1 MYALVHDSMQ
11 LFSFAGALMI
21 LIAYA
26 GHQFGK
32 IDSRSLTYN
41 LLNIFGSGILGYIA
55 LFPFKLGFVILE
67 FAWVLIS
74 IVAIFRSRCVG
85 NAG

>member
-1 MYALVHDSMQ
+1 MNLLHDPMQ

-32 IDSRSLTYN
+32 MNPRSLAYN
-41 LLNIFGSGILGYIA
+41 LLNAIGSGILGYVA
-55 LFPFKLGFVILE
+55 LFPFKLGFVVLE
-67 FAWVLIS
+67 FAWVVIS
-74 IVAIFRSRCVG
+74 IWAMTRRAPVAD
-85 NAG
+85 

>member
-1 MYALVHDSMQ
+1 MNLLHDPMQ

-32 IDSRSLTYN
+32 MNPRSLAYN
-41 LLNIFGSGILGYIA
+41 LLNAIGSGILGYVA
-55 LFPFKLGFVILE
+55 LFPFKLGFVVLE
-67 FAWVLIS
+67 FAWVVIS
-74 IVAIFRSRCVG
+74 IWAMTRPAPVAD
-85 NAG
+85 

>member
-1 MYALVHDSMQ
+1 MYALFHDSMQ

-21 LIAYA
+21 LVAYA

-67 FAWVLIS
+67 FTWVLIS
-74 IVAIFRSRCVG
+74 VAAIFRSRG
-85 NAG
+85 TMAE

>member
-1 MYALVHDSMQ
+1 MNVLHDPMQ

-32 IDSRSLTYN
+32 MNPRSLVYN
-41 LLNIFGSGILGYIA
+41 LLNAIGSGILGYVA
-55 LFPFKLGFVILE
+55 LFPFKLGFVVLE
-67 FAWVLIS
+67 FAWVVIS
-74 IVAIFRSRCVG
+74 IWAMTRRAPVAD
-85 NAG
+85 

>member
-1 MYALVHDSMQ
+1 MSLFRDPMQ
-11 LFSFAGALMI
+11 LFSFAGALII

-32 IDSRSLTYN
+32 MSPRSISYN
-41 LLNIFGSGILGYIA
+41 LLNAVGSAILGYVA

-74 IVAIFRSRCVG
+74 LWAMTRRAPVAD
-85 NAG
+85 

>member
-1 MYALVHDSMQ
+1 MQ

-21 LIAYA
+21 LVAYA

-67 FAWVLIS
+67 FTWVLIS
-74 IVAIFRSRCVG
+74 VAAIFRSRG
-85 NAG
+85 TMAE